1 MSDANEDV
9 RQLRLPGAVYEG
21 LLDGMQEGLFVVEG
35 QRFIFANAALG
46 RMVGGAPA
54 DMIGQV
60 FTERIAPEDR
70 ELVVTRYRRRLAGE
84 DVAGNYEFSILH
96 LDGETRI
103 SCFMN
108 AFTIAGPRGPL
119 GAGTLTP
126 LALRAAFVASQTE
139 NVAVQGRAAEEEGG
153 ELAIPVLQLHA
164 RALGV
169 PIVGHLNAAR
179 AGRVMDHLLAEIAR
193 HGAREVILDITGL
206 PVVDERVANYL
217 VRTARAVQ
225 LLGARLTLAGISPA
239 IAQTL
244 VTLGI
249 SLQELDCTRSL
260 EDAWR
265 AASGRLGGRSHR
277 GGSTS
282 LHIEDR

>member
-9 RQLRLPGAVYEG
+9 RQLRLPGAVYED
-21 LLDGMQEGLFVVEG
+21 LFDGMQEGLFVVEG

-54 DMIGQV
+54 EVLGQV

-70 ELVVTRYRRRLAGE
+70 ELVVARYRRRLAGE
-84 DVAGNYEFSILH
+84 DVEGNYEFSILH

-103 SCFMN
+103 ACFMN
-108 AFTIAGPRGPL
+108 AFTVPGPRGPL

-126 LALRAAFVASQTE
+126 LALRAAFAASQAE
-139 NVAVQGRAAEEEGG
+139 NAALQGLAVDDDGG
-153 ELAIPVLQLHA
+153 ERLAIPVLQLHA
-164 RALGV
+164 RALVV

-193 HGAREVILDITGL
+193 LGAREVILDITGL

-244 VTLGI
+244 VTLGTA
-249 SLQELDCTRSL
+249 LQELDCTRSL

-265 AASGRLGGRSHR
+265 AASGRLGGGR
-277 GGSTS
+277 
-282 LHIEDR
+282 

>member
-9 RQLRLPGAVYEG
+9 RQLRLSGAVYED
-21 LLDGMQEGLFVVEG
+21 LFDGMHEGLFVVEG

-46 RMVGGAPA
+46 RMVGGVPA
-54 DMIGQV
+54 DVVGQV

-108 AFTIAGPRGPL
+108 AFTVPGPRGPL

-126 LALRAAFVASQTE
+126 LTLRAAFVTSQTE
-139 NVAVQGRAAEEEGG
+139 NAAVQQQVAADAGEEV
-153 ELAIPVLQLHA
+153 LAIPVLQLHA
-164 RALGV
+164 RALVV

-179 AGRVMDHLLAEIAR
+179 ARQVMDHLLAEIAR

-244 VTLGI
+244 VTLGTA
-249 SLQELDCTRSL
+249 LQELDCTRSL

-265 AASGRLGGRSHR
+265 AASGRLERGR
-277 GGSTS
+277 
-282 LHIEDR
+282 